1 LPPRDTIAADLYA
14 AAAALPYLD
23 QILTRYFVSDAF
35 ARLTTALADRYRIDR
50 EVGAGGMATVY
61 VAQDVRHDR
70 RVALKVLKPELAA
83 VVGAQR
89 FLSEIKTTA
98 NLQHPHILSLFDS
111 GEVNGTVFYVMPF
124 VDGESLRDRLT
135 RESQLPIDAAIRIA
149 REVADALQYAHGHG
163 VIHRDIKPE
172 NILLQGGHALVADF
186 GIALAAST
194 TAGARMTETGMSLGT
209 PAYMSPEQAMGERSV
224 DGRTDV
230 YALGCVVYEM
240 LVGEPPFTGPTAQA
254 IVARVLTEEP
264 RSLSAQRKTVP
275 AHVAAATEIALAKLP
290 ADRFATPAD
299 FAAAL
304 SAPSPLTLGSAA
316 SGARPAQAGGS
327 TARRALIALGAALA
341 LTAGLAAWGWLRAPN
356 VQPVVRSYVTFPETE
371 SALLGPASY
380 ALLPNGSALIY
391 VGQGPGGAQL
401 WMKKRSELHA
411 TQIGGTAGASNVFV
425 SPDGKWIGFVA
436 GEALKKVPVSGGEV
450 TTLATAA
457 CSSAA
462 CAGGGESG
470 TWLDDGRIAF
480 VSRGTLVAVSE
491 NGGALDSIVTS
502 PTISGFAAIH
512 PVALPGSRGVLFT
525 SCTLYCNKSDVMVVD
540 LATRKVRLL
549 AENAS
554 RAQYSPTGHLV
565 YVDAQGTG
573 VAIPFDLATLTT
585 HGAPTPI
592 IDRVAS
598 GLVLASTGT
607 AAYVEGD
614 TRPTS
619 ELVITSRDG
628 RVVQSVDSG
637 WRGNFASLAIAPDG
651 QRIATTIAANGEE
664 HLWVKTIGGGPA
676 ARLTFGKTQS
686 TTPTWS
692 ADGTSIFFTHF
703 DGTRTS
709 TFVSKRADGNGP
721 EVTVKSG
728 PNWVIESAIS
738 RDGSWLVTREY
749 RNGKRDIYARRM
761 VGDTTERV
769 IVATPAS
776 DFSPAISPDGKW
788 LAYVSG
794 ETGTEQVWVIPF
806 PDAKGAKWQIS
817 TDGGLEPVWSNDG
830 RELFY
835 VNPATELVATE
846 VSPSGTF
853 ASGRQRVLF
862 SLRGYRRHYTHRAY
876 DVLPDNQHFLMIRN
890 GAPPR
895 GNLVIVE
902 NWVGDFAARLRK

>member
-1 LPPRDTIAADLYA
+1 
-14 AAAALPYLD
+14 
-23 QILTRYFVSDAF
+23 VSDAL
-35 ARLTTALADRYRIDR
+35 AQLTTALAGRYRIDR

-61 VAQDVRHDR
+61 LAQDVRHDR

-89 FLSEIKTTA
+89 FLAEIKTTA

-135 RESQLPIDAAIRIA
+135 RESQLPIDAAVRIA

-209 PAYMSPEQAMGERSV
+209 PHYMSPEQAMGERSV

-264 RSLSAQRKTVP
+264 RSLTAQRKTIP

-304 SAPSPLTLGSAA
+304 SGTSVSMPTGRPAA
-316 SGARPAQAGGS
+316 SRHPSHDGPSRFPPAS
-327 TARRALIALGAALA
+327 IALAGALV
-341 LTAGLAAWGWLRAPN
+341 LTAILAAWGWLRPPKAPD
-356 VQPVVRSYVTFPETE
+356 VLRSYVTFPPSE
-371 SALLGPASY
+371 SALLSPVSY
-380 ALLPNGSALIY
+380 TLLPNGSALVY
-391 VGQGPGGAQL
+391 VGQGPGGTQL

-411 TQIGGTAGASNVFV
+411 TQIGGTAGATNAFA

-436 GEALKKVPVSGGEV
+436 GEVLKKVPVAGGEAI
-450 TTLATAA
+450 TLATAS

-480 VSRGTLVAVSE
+480 VSRGTLVTVSE
-491 NGGALDSIVTS
+491 NGGAIDSIVTS
-502 PTISGFAAIH
+502 PTIGGLAPVH
-512 PVALPGSRGVLFT
+512 PISLPGSRGVLFT
-525 SCTLYCNKSDVMVVD
+525 ACTLYCNRADVMVVD
-540 LATRKVRLL
+540 LTTRKVRLL

-554 RAQYSPTGHLV
+554 RAQYSPTGHLL
-565 YVDAQGTG
+565 YVDGQGTG
-573 VAIPFDLATLTT
+573 IAIPFDLATLTT
-585 HGAPTPI
+585 HGTPTPI
-592 IDRVAS
+592 IDRVAG
-598 GLVLASTGT
+598 GLVLSKTGT
-607 AAYVEGD
+607 AAYVEGE

-628 RVVQSVDSG
+628 RVVQSVDSA

-651 QRIATTIAANGEE
+651 RRIAATVVANGEE
-664 HLWVKTIGGGPA
+664 HLWVKTIGGGPP

-686 TTPTWS
+686 TTPAWS
-692 ADGTSIFFTHF
+692 ADGTSIFFTRF
-703 DGTRTS
+703 EGTRKS
-709 TFVSKRADGNGP
+709 TFLSKRADGNGP

-728 PNWVIESAIS
+728 PDWVIESAIS
-738 RDGSWLVTREY
+738 RDGNWLVTREY
-749 RNGKRDIYARRM
+749 RDGKRDIYARRM
-761 VGDTTERV
+761 AGDTTERAV
-769 IVATPAS
+769 IATPAS

-794 ETGTEQVWVIPF
+794 ETGTEQVWVVPF

-835 VNPATELVATE
+835 VNPANELEATE
-846 VSPSGTF
+846 VSTSGLF
-853 ASGRQRVLF
+853 ASGKQQTLF
-862 SLRGYRRHYTHRAY
+862 SLRDYRRHYTHRAY
-876 DVLPDNQHFLMIRN
+876 DILPDNQHFVMIRN

-895 GNLVIVE
+895 GNLVIVD
-902 NWVGDFAARLRK
+902 NWVADLAAKLGK

>member
-1 LPPRDTIAADLYA
+1 
-14 AAAALPYLD
+14 
-23 QILTRYFVSDAF
+23 
-35 ARLTTALADRYRIDR
+35 
-50 EVGAGGMATVY
+50 
-61 VAQDVRHDR
+61 
-70 RVALKVLKPELAA
+70 
-83 VVGAQR
+83 
-89 FLSEIKTTA
+89 
-98 NLQHPHILSLFDS
+98 
-111 GEVNGTVFYVMPF
+111 
-124 VDGESLRDRLT
+124 
-135 RESQLPIDAAIRIA
+135 
-149 REVADALQYAHGHG
+149 
-163 VIHRDIKPE
+163 
-172 NILLQGGHALVADF
+172 
-186 GIALAAST
+186 
-194 TAGARMTETGMSLGT
+194 MTETGMSLGT
-209 PAYMSPEQAMGERSV
+209 PHYMSPEQAMGERSV

-264 RSLSAQRKTVP
+264 RSLTVQRKTVP

-304 SAPSPLTLGSAA
+304 STPSPLALGRLASA
-316 SGARPAQAGGS
+316 ARPAQSGPS
-327 TARRALIALGAALA
+327 RARGTLIALGSALA
-341 LTAGLAAWGWLRAPN
+341 LTAGLAAWGWLRPPSDR
-356 VQPVVRSYVTFPETE
+356 PVLRSYVTFPEAE
-371 SALLGPASY
+371 SALLGPMSY

-391 VGQGPGGAQL
+391 VGQAPGGTQL

-411 TQIGGTAGASNVFV
+411 TQIGGTEGATNAFV
-425 SPDGKWIGFVA
+425 SPDGKWIGFIA
-436 GEALKKVPVSGGEV
+436 GELLKKVPVAGGEV
-450 TTLATAA
+450 TTLAAAA

-480 VSRGTLVAVSE
+480 VSRGTLVTVSE
-491 NGGALDSIVTS
+491 NGGAIDTIVTS
-502 PTISGFAAIH
+502 PTIGGLAPVH
-512 PVALPGSRGVLFT
+512 PIALPGSRGVLFT
-525 SCTLYCNKSDVMVVD
+525 SCTLYCNRADVMVVD

-585 HGAPTPI
+585 HGAQTPI

-598 GLVLASTGT
+598 GLVLANTGT

-614 TRPTS
+614 ARPTS

-628 RVVQSVDSG
+628 RTVQSVDSG

-651 QRIATTIAANGEE
+651 RRIAATIVANGEE
-664 HLWVKTIGGGPA
+664 QLWVKTIGGGPPT
-676 ARLTFGKTQS
+676 RLTFGNTQS

-692 ADGTSIFFTHF
+692 ADGTSIFFTRF
-703 DGTRTS
+703 EGRQKS
-709 TFVSKRADGNGP
+709 TFMSKRADGSGP
-721 EVTVKSG
+721 EITVRSG
-728 PNWVIESAIS
+728 PDWVIESAIS

-749 RNGKRDIYARRM
+749 RGGKRDIYARRLA
-761 VGDTTERV
+761 GDTTERAV
-769 IVATPAS
+769 VATPAS
-776 DFSPAISPDGKW
+776 DFAPAISPDGKW

-806 PDAKGAKWQIS
+806 PDATGAKWQIS
-817 TDGGLEPVWSNDG
+817 TDGALEPVWSNDG

-835 VNPATELVATE
+835 VSLAGELVATE
-846 VSPSGTF
+846 VSTSEAF
-853 ASGRQRVLF
+853 ASGRQRALF
-862 SLRGYRRHYTHRAY
+862 SIRGYRRHYTHRAY
-876 DVLPDNQHFLMIRN
+876 DILPDNQHFVMIRN

-895 GNLVIVE
+895 GNLVIVD
-902 NWVGDFAARLRK
+902 NWVADLATKLRK